1 MSKSPSQIF
10 GEDLKRGK
18 VHPASCPE
26 DFAKHMANS
35 DDPRIVRM
43 YLDLTNTAIKKG
55 KLFEVTESGKIITYE
70 STAAHDR
77 RVLETRETRVSAER
91 TTQRQVV
98 SA

>member
-35 DDPRIVRM
+35 NDPRVVRM
-43 YLDLTNTAIKKG
+43 YLDLTNTAIENG
-55 KLFEVTESGKIITYE
+55 KLVEVTKDGKIITYE

-77 RVLETRETRVSAER
+77 RLPEATETRVSAER

-98 SA
+98 NA